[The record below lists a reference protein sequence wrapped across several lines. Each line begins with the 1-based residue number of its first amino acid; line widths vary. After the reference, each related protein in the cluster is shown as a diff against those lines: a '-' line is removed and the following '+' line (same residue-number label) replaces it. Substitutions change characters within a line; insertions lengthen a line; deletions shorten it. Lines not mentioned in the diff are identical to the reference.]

1 MAGFYNEFTDN
12 GEDIQLTT
20 NGNSG
25 PATLNGGVLNIPV
38 YSGGGVFTALTI
50 TGTVDNSNLVFTL
63 SFAPNPSST
72 LMLFDGTQYQI
83 QGLDYSLSGN
93 NVTFNA
99 GHAPSVVLTG
109 FALQ

>member
-25 PATLNGGVLNIPV
+25 PAT
-38 YSGGGVFTALTI
+38 LTI